1 MKFKELPNHL
11 KNIIKKRRKT
21 TGRKFGLSGKH
32 LKRWIKAKLQINE
45 NPTFFKKSIL
55 GSLIKFIISIK

>member
-1 MKFKELPNHL
+1 MKDEII
-11 KNIIKKRRKT
+11 NIRKKKRKA

-45 NPTFFKKSIL
+45 NPIFFKKL
-55 GSLIKFIISIK
+55 NHFYKQL